1 MKIHSLSPG
10 CCQEEQVEHE
20 QTMERRRATRFI
32 VDDSLFATFRPN
44 FDKVGRLKDI
54 SKSGAAIEYAIFGQ
68 AIYEQV
74 SDVEVDFFSRT
85 EDFHLPK
92 VPCRIVYDRKNEE
105 HPSFNVFETRRCGLE
120 FAPLSSQQATL
131 IEVLIG
137 KFGLNPMPD

>member
-1 MKIHSLSPG
+1 MA
-10 CCQEEQVEHE
+10 VERLTGGWE
-20 QTMERRRATRFI
+20 VKENQGMERRGAMRYM

-54 SKSGAAIEYAIFGQ
+54 STSGAAIEYAIFGQ
-68 AIYEQV
+68 TVYDQAR
-74 SDVEVDFFSRT
+74 DVEVDFFSRT

-92 VPCRIVYDRKNEE
+92 VPCRIVYDMKNEE
-105 HPSFNVFETRRCGLE
+105 HPSFNVFETRRCGLV

-137 KFGLNPMPD
+137 KFGLGPTPD